1 MSLQGL
7 NKSQLKSE
15 LNALMDKVVQY
26 LNDEPDVDKFLDET
40 SLFDDWEKFLPESE
54 FPIFIMTV
62 LNDIRKEN
70 IIDAI
75 IDAGIH
81 KKKNDKSF
89 SHSKTLPN
97 LNQNKADLGD
107 HPFN

>member
-15 LNALMDKVVQY
+15 LNALMDKVVQH
-26 LNDEPDVDKFLDET
+26 LNNEPDVDKFLDET
-40 SLFDDWEKFLPESE
+40 SLFDDWENFLPESE

-75 IDAGIH
+75 IDAGFH
-81 KKKNDKSF
+81 KKKNDKSNL
-89 SHSKTLPN
+89 HSKSLPS
-97 LNQNKADLGD
+97 LTQNEAELGD